1 MTVANFPTPNLFPS
15 PTLYPGAG
23 YNVLYDLI
31 LTSESNLIPYKFD
44 TSILQTQS
52 QQYKLD
58 LLLNTLQSKFS
69 KLDVVLSQ
77 LKQDQKAKFDIMFDK
92 LYENAHKYDLN
103 LESPLASSSML
114 LDVYIH
120 TANYPKSTTMRI
132 GRSQALEGVLR
143 WHT

>member
-1 MTVANFPTPNLFPS
+1 MTIASFPTPNLFPS

-31 LTSESNLIPYKFD
+31 LTSESNLIPFKFD
-44 TSILQTQS
+44 ASIFEIQS
-52 QQYKLD
+52 QHYKLN
-58 LLLNTLQSKFS
+58 LLLNSLQSKFS
-69 KLDVVLSQ
+69 KMDVVLSQ
-77 LKQDQKAKFDIMFDK
+77 LKQDQQAKFDIVFDK

-120 TANYPKSTTMRI
+120 TANYPKSKTMKI
-132 GRSQALEGVLR
+132 GRNQTSEGVLR